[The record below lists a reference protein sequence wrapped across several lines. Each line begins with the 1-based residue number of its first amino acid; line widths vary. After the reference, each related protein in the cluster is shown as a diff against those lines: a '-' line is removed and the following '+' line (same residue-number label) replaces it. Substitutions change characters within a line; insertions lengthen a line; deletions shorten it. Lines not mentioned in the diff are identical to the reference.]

1 MSIEI
6 KVPSL
11 GESVSTA
18 TIARWLKKPG
28 DAVAAAEPV
37 VELETDKVTVEVPA
51 PAAGR
56 LGEILA
62 ADGTLVKDSEKS
74 YLCRCG
80 FSEKKP
86 FCDGAHK
93 REGFT
98 AP

>member
-1 MSIEI
+1 MSESKVSI
-6 KVPSL
+6 KALTDGPLEVA
-11 GESVSTA
+11 G
-18 TIARWLKKPG
+18 
-28 DAVAAAEPV
+28 AV
-37 VELETDKVTVEVPA
+37 
-51 PAAGR
+51 
-56 LGEILA
+56 EILA
-62 ADGTLVKDSEKS
+62 ADGTLIKDSEKS